1 MKGGEKMKISI
12 DFSSLWCVMTFIT
25 FLVRY
30 FPERPIMDIE
40 FIVKTFGW
48 GLLWTVVVIFS
59 NIDSV

>member
-1 MKGGEKMKISI
+1 MKISI

-48 GLLWTVVVIFS
+48 GLLWTVVVSLVILIVYDRS
-59 NIDSV
+59 S